1 MRYEIIITKIAGV
14 ISFEETIE
22 QTKIRMI
29 YRFTND
35 RSYESIHTNFD
46 VIL

>member
-14 ISFEETIE
+14 ISSEEIIE

-29 YRFTND
+29 YHARNLYFP
-35 RSYESIHTNFD
+35 R
-46 VIL
+46 